1 VNNIRSL
8 RKEKH
13 ISQTRLSTEL
23 EVSQETIS
31 AYENGRHFP
40 SAKSLIRL
48 RELFGVS
55 IDYILGL
62 TDQRYPNIQRSDLAE
77 DEQLLLH
84 TYRKM
89 DSEGKQRLRGYLDGI
104 QTSR

>member
-1 VNNIRSL
+1 MNNIRSL

-31 AYENGRHFP
+31 AYENGKHYP
-40 SAKSLIRL
+40 STKSLIRL
-48 RELFGVS
+48 RELFSVS

-62 TDQRYPNIQRSDLAE
+62 TDQRYPALQRSDLAE
-77 DEQLLLH
+77 DEQLLLY

-89 DSEGKQRLRGYLDGI
+89 DSAAKQRLRGYLDAI

>member
-1 VNNIRSL
+1 MNRIREL
-8 RKEKH
+8 REEKK
-13 ISQTRLSTEL
+13 ITQIRLSIEL

>member
-1 VNNIRSL
+1 MNNIQAL

-13 ISQTRLSTEL
+13 ISQTYLSILL

-31 AYENGRHFP
+31 AYENGKHNP
-40 SAKSLIRL
+40 STKSLIRL
-48 RELFGVS
+48 REIFQVS

-62 TDQRYPNIQRSDLAE
+62 TGQRYPALQRSDLAE

-89 DSEGKQRLRGYLDGI
+89 DSPGKQRLRGYLDAI